1 MQNKLKTLLLLGF
14 AQLFIFV
21 IVSNHF
27 SSPTTNIFGQNAF
40 KLGNKTFSI
49 EETEGLFFSTDEYY
63 NRFFEMPEVS
73 FFIIDN
79 ESSDVDQ
86 LIVSGTVIRGH
97 SYQGLNDIIEEF
109 SNDTTLTIIEL
120 EQSNRHLDILFFA
133 NDDNEL
139 NLFTRIYQ
147 AYPFYLQLFGTWEG
161 DRADTPEILQKALNS
176 VKILE

>member
-1 MQNKLKTLLLLGF
+1 MQNKLKTLLILGF

-21 IVSNHF
+21 IISNHF
-27 SSPTTNIFGQNAF
+27 SSPITNIFGHNAF

-49 EETEGLFFSTDEYY
+49 EEADGLFFTTDEYY
-63 NRFFEMPEVS
+63 NRFFELPEAS

-97 SYQGLNDIIEEF
+97 SYQSLNDILEDF
-109 SNDTTLTIIEL
+109 SSDTTLSIIEY
-120 EQSNRHLDILFFA
+120 EQTQRRLDILFIA

-139 NLFTRIYQ
+139 NLFTRVYQ
-147 AYPFYLQLFGTWEG
+147 AYPFYLQFFGSWEG
-161 DRADTPEILQKALNS
+161 HQTDKPELLQKALNS
-176 VKILE
+176 VKIVE